1 MNLTYKRIPESDKD
15 QLFNL
20 INTCLTTLE
29 NPEYFI
35 PFEEWELK
43 SIFDSDNY
51 AYLYGAY
58 DGDKLVGMAQL
69 YISEEMLADFKK
81 EFNLTNYKVCELGGN
96 LILSEYRRQ
105 GIITNLQLIELELA
119 KKLDFDY
126 VISMAHP
133 DNIASCKS
141 LEKVGLK
148 YLKTTKVANGFLRN
162 LYMLKLKEDK

>member
-1 MNLTYKRIPESDKD
+1 
-15 QLFNL
+15 
-20 INTCLTTLE
+20 
-29 NPEYFI
+29 
-35 PFEEWELK
+35 
-43 SIFDSDNY
+43 
-51 AYLYGAY
+51 
-58 DGDKLVGMAQL
+58 MAQL